1 MELTEELKELFTRAA
16 KALSGSA
23 RRIFMADVVEK
34 IGWGGQRQVEEEL
47 EWNRGTIQKG
57 QHELQSGFSWIDNF
71 SARGRKSAEAN
82 LPNLL
87 DDIRSIADFQSQTDA
102 TFKTTQLYTRLT
114 AAEMRKQLVLQKNYA
129 EDELPTE
136 ETIRVKMNA
145 LKYRLHL
152 VQKSRP
158 LKKIP
163 ETDAIFDQLDLFHSA
178 ARKDN
183 SVLRISTDAKALLL
197 LGPFSRR
204 GQTRVQI
211 RAMDHDFRPDQTLT
225 PWGIFLPDHNELYL
239 YFTASKVTPDF
250 IADCLADFWQMV
262 SWRFPQVTTLLLNQD
277 NGPEN
282 NSRRTQFM
290 KRVTEFADQ
299 FQLTVVLAYYPPYH
313 SKYNP
318 IERTW
323 GILEKHWNGS
333 LLDTVNT
340 VLKFA
345 ETMTWN
351 GIHPSVKLVEKV
363 YKTGVRLTQKKM
375 DELEKRFER
384 LSHLGKW
391 FVKIAPL
398 PRAALG

>member
-1 MELTEELKELFTRAA
+1 MELTEELKELFAQTA

-23 RRIFMADVVEK
+23 RRIFMADVVKK
-34 IGWGGQRQVEEEL
+34 IGTGGQRKAETEL
-47 EWNRGTIQKG
+47 GWNRGTIQKG
-57 QHELQSGFSWIDNF
+57 QCELKSGFSCTDNF
-71 SARGRKSAEAN
+71 SARGRKSAEER

-87 DDIRSIADFQSQTDA
+87 DDIRAIADSQSQTDP

-114 AAEMRKQLVLQKNYA
+114 AAEMRRQLVLQKDYS

-145 LKYRLHL
+145 LEYRLRP

-163 ETDAIFDQLDLFHSA
+163 ETGAIFDQLDLLHRA
-178 ARKDN
+178 AKKDA
-183 SVLRISTDAKALLL
+183 SVLRISTDAKAILL

-204 GQTRVQI
+204 GQTRVLV
-211 RAMDHDFRPDQTLT
+211 RALDHDFRPEQTLT

-239 YFTASKVTPDF
+239 YFTASTVTADF
-250 IADCLADFWQMV
+250 IADCLSDFWQMV
-262 SWRFPQVTTLLLNQD
+262 GWRFPQVTTLLLNQD
-277 NGPEN
+277 NGSEN

-290 KRVTEFADQ
+290 KRVTELADQ
-299 FQLTVVLAYYPPYH
+299 FRLTVLLAYYPPYH

-333 LLDTVNT
+333 LLDTVST

-351 GIHPSVKLVEKV
+351 GIHPIVKLVEKV
-363 YKTGVRLTQKKM
+363 YVTGVRLTQKKM
-375 DELEKRFER
+375 NELEKRFER
-384 LSHLGKW
+384 LPGLGK
-391 FVKIAPL
+391 
-398 PRAALG
+398 